1 MYITVAHYKGGV
13 TKTTTAVHLAAYLQR
28 LAPTLLIDGDPNRSA
43 TAWAKRGS
51 LPFAIADEAE
61 GAYQARNYQHVV
73 IDTEARPGQADLET
87 LARGCDL
94 LVVPAV
100 PASLDTHA
108 LVLTINALKELA
120 PNKYRILLAKVPPA
134 PETDGVQLRAD
145 LTQNRIPLFTAEI
158 PRLKVFEKAAAEGV
172 PVYQVKGDRN
182 AARAWEAYEA
192 AGKEIING

>member
-13 TKTTTAVHLAAYLQR
+13 AKTTTAVHFAAYLQR

-120 PNKYRILLAKVPPA
+120 PNKYRVLLAKVPPA

-145 LTQNRIPLFTAEI
+145 LTKNRIPLFTAEI

-182 AARAWEAYEA
+182 AVRAWEAYET
-192 AGKEIING
+192 AGEEIVNG